1 MVLAWLAFFDSL
13 VAISAV
19 IAGVIAAHFGLT
31 TPFFGFSLVVGG
43 TLFAVLALIFSALAL
58 LVMLSSPARRR
69 DRPRAVVGGIIA
81 LIVLVPPVAIV
92 MTHPYPAIN
101 DITTD
106 TQNPPEFVHA
116 QELPGNRGRDMK
128 YDPATA
134 KVQEIAVVY
143 RDLQPLKLD
152 LPLDDAF
159 KKAQVI
165 AGEVTDWQITSN
177 DSKTRTIEGVAT
189 SALFR
194 FKDDFVIQIRPAD
207 GGGTLVEMRSRS
219 REGKGDFGSNYNRIQ
234 SFFHLMEGPPRGG
247 TQAN

>member
-19 IAGVIAAHFGLT
+19 VAGIIAAHYGLT
-31 TPFFGFSLVVGG
+31 TPFFGFSLVIGG
-43 TLFAVLALIFSALAL
+43 TLFAVLALIFAALAL
-58 LVMLSSPARRR
+58 LIMFFSAVRRR
-69 DRPRAVVGGIIA
+69 ERPRAVIGGVIA
-81 LIVLVPPVAIV
+81 LLVLVPAVVIV
-92 MTHPYPAIN
+92 ETHPYPAIN

-143 RDLQPLKLD
+143 RDLEPLKLD
-152 LPLDDAF
+152 IPPDDAF
-159 KKAQVI
+159 KKVQVI

-177 DSKTRTIEGVAT
+177 DPATRTIEGLAT

-194 FKDDFVIQIRPAD
+194 FKDDFVVQVRPAA
-207 GGGTLVEMRSRS
+207 GGGSLIEMRSKS

-234 SFFHLMEGPPRGG
+234 SFFRLLKGPVRGG